1 MYVMRPGVRP
11 VLAVLPCNTA
21 AGGDGR
27 HGSGMKNCIRVMAAG
42 GICTSVRVWAGRV
55 GAVQLCRILAPG
67 GLPGAGGSAHGMA
80 RLAGMI
86 GVVVG

>member
-1 MYVMRPGVRP
+1 MRPGVRP

-21 AGGDGR
+21 AGGND
-27 HGSGMKNCIRVMAAG
+27 GSGMKNCIRVMAVG

-55 GAVQLCRILAPG
+55 GAVQLCHILAPG
-67 GLPGAGGSAHGMA
+67 GLEGAGGPAHGMA

-86 GVVVG
+86 GVIVG